1 MQGRLF
7 ILAGLLLGVA
17 GGVTAETAQVYVR
30 TCVDRA
36 GVVEDLAQ
44 VAVDTARPYT
54 TAPAPVQAGF
64 IFTHWT
70 LSTSQSFAP
79 RDAWGR
85 ATDAATFVPYE
96 NTTATAHYVSNLT
109 DDDQD
114 GMPDGHE
121 LYWYGDL
128 STATPASDTDG
139 DGYSFAQEIQYGL
152 NPLFADAHDSGVWHG
167 DGDLLQYNPDGQ
179 PLLVIRCEPE
189 GEFFKTIRRYLRP
202 GTAVDTYA
210 AYPADP
216 EGKLPASEIQK
227 TTFAHWSLNGQRQ
240 ADAWGRAQDR
250 LTFKMPSH
258 DVELVAVT
266 ERKSVKRQLLYW
278 YGDPAQPL
286 DSDTDGD
293 GFTLRDEL
301 RAGTNPL
308 FADAVFTSWRGV
320 VHADSD
326 VVQYNADR
334 AAMLTIRSQPEGEL
348 FATTQEYVKPGK
360 LVQTA
365 TQSVDTTTFAY
376 WTFNGQRMT
385 DAWGRSVDRAK
396 FAMPAYDVELVAVT
410 ERDEQKKK
418 YLYWTG
424 SATPDLAADVDQDGY
439 TLAQELQQGTSP
451 YFPNQTLSYAG
462 VVHADT
468 DRKEMNLQVY
478 EDVSG
483 ILVGGHYEP
492 FFASLL
498 GGSDGVRHGT
508 HATPAVVDWNRDGKL
523 DLLVARAGGVQLY
536 LNTGSNANPDLTEAT
551 DTLPAAF
558 TAKFAAVARPALAA
572 SSTHIYLSDRGG
584 TIAAWDRAAGTWSD
598 TELAGR
604 PGVFDRSD
612 WARQQAAGGVGLLHR
627 WSFNGTATGGGTDLE
642 IGADRVESDSV
653 GGQSARLQ
661 GAVTASGTEVT
672 LAGGQRGNSYIDLGP
687 NILPADGSPA
697 TIEIWAT
704 QRSAQSWSRV
714 IDIGNATSDGFLIA
728 WSNGT
733 NVNQPVMTLNPYPGT
748 NASGLGA
755 YALNVETYTSVAFE
769 PQPEGNWKITA
780 RNRDARTGAVLGTVS
795 FLSGT
800 TGGVAWSLAK
810 LGQANCWLGHSQYG
824 SDRDANASY
833 NEVRVWNRALTDGE
847 CAAHVQAGP
856 DQGLLAEQPETPQD
870 EVLVALGADGSLTL
884 ADGSSLAVD
893 ERMVDGAAS
902 LSFGDA
908 DGDGLTDI
916 LAGDAAG
923 RIWFY
928 KRTGEAA
935 FTLQHKVWGGTYEGF
950 AADLAVAA
958 TDWDDD
964 GDLDALAGTA
974 DGRLI
979 LLRDPAGGRPGNVS
993 LAAGVDSVSL
1003 KWDPNAQSRIRGY
1016 YVYRSAKGAGAWTRL
1031 NPETSPVPRYVDRPE
1046 EIRAYDYAVSSVTRL
1061 YRTGNSRPVTS
1072 ESAKTAPL
1080 SAALGHVGF
1089 TWRPAAG
1096 FDGDDVAVVLSVE
1109 NARHLAADGFQLK
1122 VAFDPA
1128 VLVPSGLVKSGLTE
1142 KLEVVETRG
1151 AGTWLVAGAGG
1162 EIQDGEGAFLTF
1174 AFAVADGSRLA
1185 DTSVTIEEFELKSTG
1200 HANVVP
1206 ELARKAGG
1214 VELGGDSPDPSDPAV
1229 VVPGSLGDLDGN
1241 GRLGWNDVELYLRW
1255 KDRPQAEI
1263 PEGVR
1268 RAGDFTGDGV
1278 LDGRDYLLLKR
1289 FFREREENGGRMSGW
1304 DDNHNAYREGK

>member
-7 ILAGLLLGVA
+7 ILAGLLLGMV
-17 GGVTAETAQVYVR
+17 GGVSAETAQVYVR

-36 GVVEDLAQ
+36 GVVEGLAQ

-109 DDDQD
+109 DADQD

-128 STATPASDTDG
+128 ATATPASDTDG
-139 DGYSFAQEIQYGL
+139 DGYTFAQEIQYGQ

-167 DGDLLQYNPDGQ
+167 DGDLLQYNPDGL

-202 GTAVDTYA
+202 GTAVDTYD

-216 EGKLPASEIQK
+216 KGVLPASEIQK
-227 TTFAHWSLNGQRQ
+227 TTFAHWLLNGQRQ

-266 ERKSVKRQLLYW
+266 ERKTVKRQLLYW

-320 VHADSD
+320 VHDDSD
-326 VVQYNADR
+326 VLQYNADR

-365 TQSVDTTTFAY
+365 MQSVDTTTFAY

-385 DAWGRSVDRAK
+385 DAWGRSVDCAK

-424 SATPDLAADVDQDGY
+424 SATPDLAADVDHDGY
-439 TLAQELQQGTSP
+439 TLAQEIQQGTNP

-468 DRKEMNLQVY
+468 DRKEMNLQVF

-508 HATPAVVDWNRDGKL
+508 HAAPAVVDWNRDGTL
-523 DLLVARAGGVQLY
+523 DLLVACAGGVQLY

-558 TAKFAAVARPALAA
+558 AAKFAAVTRPALAV
-572 SSTHIYLSDRGG
+572 SSTAIYLSDRGG

-598 TELAGR
+598 TALAGR

-612 WARQQAAGGVGLLHR
+612 WARQQAAGGIGLLHR

-642 IGADRVESDSV
+642 IGANRVESDSV
-653 GGQSARLQ
+653 GGQSAKFV

-672 LAGGQRGNSYIDLGP
+672 LAGGPKGTSYVDLGSD
-687 NILPADGSPA
+687 ILPKDGSPA
-697 TIEIWAT
+697 TLEIWAT
-704 QRSAQSWSRV
+704 QRSVKNWSRV
-714 IDIGNATSDGFLIA
+714 VDIGDDATDYVLMA
-728 WSNGT
+728 WTQGT
-733 NVNQPVMTLNPYPGT
+733 TLAKDSCCIKKGGLGDTVALAPYTLNT
-748 NASGLGA
+748 EFHLAI
-755 YALNVETYTSVAFE
+755 TF
-769 PQPEGNWKITA
+769 QPEADGSWTVTFYKQ
-780 RNRDARTGAVLGTVS
+780 DATTGAT
-795 FLSGT
+795 
-800 TGGVAWSLAK
+800 LAK
-810 LGQANCWLGHSQYG
+810 LEKKVTNGWSLRTQGQRNCWLGHSQFN
-824 SDRDANASY
+824 DNDANASY
-833 NEVRVWNRALTDGE
+833 NEVRVWNRALTE
-847 CAAHVQAGP
+847 AELAAHAQAGP
-856 DQGLLAEQPETPQD
+856 DEDFTPEAPDAPRD

-893 ERMVDGAAS
+893 EQMVDGATS

-1031 NPETSPVPRYVDRPE
+1031 NPETSPVPRYVDRPD
-1046 EIRAYDYAVSSVTRL
+1046 EIRAYDYAVSSITRL
-1061 YRTGNSRPVTS
+1061 YRTGNSRPITS

-1214 VELGGDSPDPSDPAV
+1214 VELGGDSPDPSDPAD
-1229 VVPGSLGDLDGN
+1229 VVPGSLGDQDGN

-1268 RAGDFTGDGV
+1268 RAGDFTGDGA

-1304 DDNHNAYREGK
+1304 DDNHNAYRGAK